1 MLRLPV
7 VQTCGG
13 QALVHGE
20 RWRACVRLCA
30 RKVRTRKMEAEDG
43 SDGVH
48 RSCSHVN
55 ISDGPARQVHC
66 GSARLC
72 DHTNAQT
79 THIPHALLNHS
90 RHPSPRGHLL
100 LPKDPLP
107 QRIISRGEGRQWRAG
122 RLVGWIQPSSNA
134 GRRSSSWGRRQ
145 RGSGRRWGR
154 ACSCAAACAAGR
166 EVGSGMCRA
175 ALHAHAGC
183 SCCNRRAHRAGCALH
198 GHAQATCTT
207 MHLA

>member
-1 MLRLPV
+1 M
-7 VQTCGG
+7 
-13 QALVHGE
+13 VHGE

-90 RHPSPRGHLL
+90 RHPSHPGHD
-100 LPKDPLP
+100 PKHPLP
-107 QRIISRGEGRQWRAG
+107 QLKKILPWGG
-122 RLVGWIQPSSNA
+122 RLVDWIQPSSNA
-134 GRRSSSWGRRQ
+134 GRRSAFWGRRQ
-145 RGSGRRWGR
+145 RGSGGRWGR
-154 ACSCAAACAAGR
+154 ACSCAAGR